1 MGDWEI
7 ILQCYHYKLVTNDQL
22 DYRKKTIHSKIEI
35 WLQAYQQLVKNI
47 KLLGA
52 QNLNNDSKCFARKRN
67 LIYNTQETYLF
78 DTRCYF
84 VILRLIFHVPWR
96 LNISYWTV

>member
-7 ILQCYHYKLVTNDQL
+7 ILHCYHYKLVANDQL
-22 DYRKKTIHSKIEI
+22 DDRKKTIHSKIEI
-35 WLQAYQQLVKNI
+35 WLQANQQLVKNI

-78 DTRCYF
+78 DTSCYF

>member
-1 MGDWEI
+1 M
-7 ILQCYHYKLVTNDQL
+7 TNWITGK
-22 DYRKKTIHSKIEI
+22 KKTDSKIEF
-35 WLQAYQQLVKNI
+35 WLYVNQQLVKNI

-52 QNLNNDSKCFARKRN
+52 QNFNNDSKCFARKRN

-78 DTRCYF
+78 DTSCYF

-96 LNISYWTV
+96 LNISYCTV